1 MDKNLNTF
9 AKRLLQARIKAKLSM
24 EKLSEKMN
32 GIVTKQAISKYE
44 KGMMMPNS
52 TILIAMAEALNV
64 SLDYFF
70 RPFTYDLDNFKVS
83 FRKKSD
89 TTICE
94 QKALEI
100 QIQDE
105 VERYLEIEDILDVK
119 YEYKKMADELVPSH
133 SLSTNKDMIECAK
146 NIRNIWGLG
155 NSPIANSQE
164 LLEFHGF
171 KVLLTTAPKNFW
183 GVSGII
189 NDNTPIIVL
198 NNNDSHIEHRRLT
211 AFHELCHLLF
221 NNYFAEGLTEHQK
234 ETLCNSFANELLLP
248 GDILINLYNG
258 KSRIAVAE
266 LVSLSINYGI
276 SVDAIVYKLKELGI
290 IGEKR
295 YRGFCIQKN
304 TNPDF
309 KRIVEVT
316 RYKEE
321 ATTRFQTMVYS
332 ALAQQLI
339 SISKASILL
348 GVSINKVRKN
358 SSTL

>member
-1 MDKNLNTF
+1 MDENLNTF

-171 KVLLTTAPKNFW
+171 KVLLTTAPKKFW

-258 KSRIAVAE
+258 KSRIAIAE

>member
-1 MDKNLNTF
+1 MVDKLKIICTFVNKQSHSLINSMDENLNTF

-133 SLSTNKDMIECAK
+133 SL
-146 NIRNIWGLG
+146 
-155 NSPIANSQE
+155 
-164 LLEFHGF
+164 
-171 KVLLTTAPKNFW
+171 
-183 GVSGII
+183 
-189 NDNTPIIVL
+189 
-198 NNNDSHIEHRRLT
+198 
-211 AFHELCHLLF
+211 
-221 NNYFAEGLTEHQK
+221 
-234 ETLCNSFANELLLP
+234 
-248 GDILINLYNG
+248 
-258 KSRIAVAE
+258 
-266 LVSLSINYGI
+266 
-276 SVDAIVYKLKELGI
+276 
-290 IGEKR
+290 
-295 YRGFCIQKN
+295 
-304 TNPDF
+304 
-309 KRIVEVT
+309 
-316 RYKEE
+316 
-321 ATTRFQTMVYS
+321 
-332 ALAQQLI
+332 
-339 SISKASILL
+339 
-348 GVSINKVRKN
+348 
-358 SSTL
+358 